1 MSIYNLHLRGEIRNL
16 ICGDS
21 SSLELWI
28 DPLIWSYDSQHVQ
41 IDQRNGSRVNT
52 LRQLKAPDKVSFF
65 LVKKYCYPRLTE
77 IDCWETRCTFWTNM
91 KLRLVSALYKK
102 KISEIRFF
110 YCERNQQQQ

>member
-1 MSIYNLHLRGEIRNL
+1 MSIHNLRLRGEIRNL
-16 ICGDS
+16 ICGDPS
-21 SSLELWI
+21 NLELWI
-28 DPLIWSYDSQHVQ
+28 DPLIWSYDSRHVQ
-41 IDQRNGSRVNT
+41 IDQRNGSSVNT
-52 LRQLKAPDKVSFF
+52 LRKLKAPDKVSFF
-65 LVKKYCYPRLTE
+65 LVRKYCYPRLTE

>member
-1 MSIYNLHLRGEIRNL
+1 MSIYNFRLRGEIRNL

-41 IDQRNGSRVNT
+41 IRRGSSVNT

-65 LVKKYCYPRLTE
+65 
-77 IDCWETRCTFWTNM
+77 
-91 KLRLVSALYKK
+91 
-102 KISEIRFF
+102 
-110 YCERNQQQQ
+110 